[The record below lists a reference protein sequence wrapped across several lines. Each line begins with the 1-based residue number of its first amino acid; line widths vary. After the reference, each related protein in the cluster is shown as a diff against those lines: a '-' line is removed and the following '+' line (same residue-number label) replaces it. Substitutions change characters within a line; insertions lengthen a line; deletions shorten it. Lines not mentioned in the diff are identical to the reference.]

1 MLCVQ
6 GIGVMTLVTVQP
18 SDLADTCYRCGYDLR
33 GIADDQP
40 CPECGLLAQ
49 RSRRPSDELQDTRP
63 AWLRRLSWGV
73 RLILLAIGMAVLW
86 PFATYIGQAQLA
98 VTVAGTSKWAYPLWI
113 HLMWAGGDV
122 AGVVL
127 LGGVW
132 LLTSREGYPPADQAD
147 AWRRRLLR
155 IVALAPLGA
164 LALLHV
170 TSQLSANTLARRG
183 SGGPDAFNGPL
194 PIIAFCLATL
204 GGAPFPVLLYLQ
216 LRSLAKRA
224 RSAHLAEH
232 CVIVGV
238 GNALTLVYIPV
249 LALVMI
255 IAERRGWGHVWRNT
269 GSLVMVLAMSVLAC
283 LFAMWNLYLLVR
295 FAIAFAV
302 VSRKR
307 RKAWHLADRSDPFAQ
322 ERALV

>member
-1 MLCVQ
+1 
-6 GIGVMTLVTVQP
+6 
-18 SDLADTCYRCGYDLR
+18 
-33 GIADDQP
+33 
-40 CPECGLLAQ
+40 
-49 RSRRPSDELQDTRP
+49 
-63 AWLRRLSWGV
+63 V
-73 RLILLAIGMAVLW
+73 RLILLAIG
-86 PFATYIGQAQLA
+86 LA
-98 VTVAGTSKWAYPLWI
+98 VIWPLALAVGQEQMTVAIAGTSSNAYAVWI
-113 HLMWAGGDV
+113 HLMWAGGDLAV
-122 AGVVL
+122 LVL

-132 LLTSREGYPPADQAD
+132 LLTSREGYAPADRAD

-164 LALLHV
+164 LALLHL
-170 TSQLSANTLARRG
+170 TSQLSANALARRG
-183 SGGPDAFNGPL
+183 IGGPDAFNGPL

-255 IAERRGWGHVWRNT
+255 IAERWGWGHVWRNT
-269 GSLVMVLAMSVLAC
+269 GSLLMVLAMSVLAC
-283 LFAMWNLYLLVR
+283 LFAIWNLYLLVR

-302 VSRKR
+302 ASRKL
-307 RKAWHLADRSDPFAQ
+307 RKAWHLADRSDPFAT
-322 ERALV
+322 EGALFR